1 MIHQGGS
8 MDNDTRY
15 IIFGGLALLTGILLG
30 TGLGM
35 LLAPQSGYRTRR
47 QLRNMVEDASERVS
61 EFADD
66 AKETMSGMVEKGK
79 KFVVAGK

>member
-1 MIHQGGS
+1 

-15 IIFGGLALLTGILLG
+15 IIFGGIALITGILLG

-35 LLAPQSGYRTRR
+35 LLAPQSGSRTRR
-47 QLRNMVEDASERVS
+47 QLRNMMEDASERVS

-66 AKETMSGMVEKGK
+66 AKDTMQDMVGRGK
-79 KFVVAGK
+79 KFVASGR

>member
-1 MIHQGGS
+1 
-8 MDNDTRY
+8 MDNDTRF

-35 LLAPQSGYRTRR
+35 LLAPQSGARTRR
-47 QLRNMVEDASERVS
+47 QLKGMVEDATERVS

-66 AKETMSGMVEKGK
+66 AKDTMNEVVERGR
-79 KFVVAGK
+79 KFVVTGK

>member
-1 MIHQGGS
+1 
-8 MDNDTRY
+8 MDNDTRF
-15 IIFGGLALLTGILLG
+15 IIFGGLALITGIVLG

-35 LLAPQSGYRTRR
+35 LLAPQSGARTRR
-47 QLRNMVEDASERVS
+47 QLRNMVEDATERVG

-66 AKETMSGMVEKGK
+66 AKDTMNEVVERGK